1 MKSVKGFFI
10 LENIIVLSLGSM
22 LILAGLRTYHECF
35 VTLQKK
41 LLLEDAISLA
51 EANLYYIPNESSF
64 DVIQKEY
71 TYDAITIKEVK
82 ICHNDKVIFSLAKT
96 N

>member
-1 MKSVKGFFI
+1 MKSVRGFFI
-10 LENIIVLSLGSM
+10 LENIIVLSLGSILM
-22 LILAGLRTYHECF
+22 LAGLRLYHECF
-35 VTLQKK
+35 LTLQKK
-41 LLLEDAISLA
+41 LILEDAIYMA
-51 EANLYYIPNESSF
+51 ETNLYYMSTESYL

-82 ICHNDKVIFSLAKT
+82 ICHNGKTVFSLAKT